1 VQLCTRVLRCET
13 RLGEQ
18 ISIYTGRPN
27 VIKENAYNIVVGYA
41 FMEIALTFYILVE
54 KATRM
59 EPIQVISYIILQY
72 IRSYYYTH
80 ILSES

>member
-1 VQLCTRVLRCET
+1 
-13 RLGEQ
+13 
-18 ISIYTGRPN
+18 
-27 VIKENAYNIVVGYA
+27 
-41 FMEIALTFYILVE
+41 MEIALTFYILVE

-80 ILSES
+80 ILSESWRIN